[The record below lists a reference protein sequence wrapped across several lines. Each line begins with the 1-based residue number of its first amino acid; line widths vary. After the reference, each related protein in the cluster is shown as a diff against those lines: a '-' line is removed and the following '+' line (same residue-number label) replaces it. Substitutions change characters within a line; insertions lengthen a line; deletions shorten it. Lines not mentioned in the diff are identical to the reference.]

1 MIAKNTYPIKDF
13 YGRHLGFIEEDLN
26 GDRQI
31 KDFQGR
37 IKGFYNKQKNT
48 TSDFYG
54 RLIGTGDLLSSLLDK

>member
-13 YGRHLGFIEEDLN
+13 YGRQLGFIEEDLN